1 MPLVCLR
8 DNSILEITYFNDNS
22 IQFQTDDLELA
33 GNLVQS
39 LALFLNLQNLE
50 TVAYFPN
57 VIIKMKEI
65 FERLNGLQESYKN
78 FRTDTVMKVNLAKRM
93 IVRAE
98 DSRITNMYTICYF
111 K

>member
-1 MPLVCLR
+1 M
-8 DNSILEITYFNDNS
+8 TYFNDNT

-50 TVAYFPN
+50 SVAYFPN
-57 VIIKMKEI
+57 VIIKMKQL

-93 IVRAE
+93 IIRAE
-98 DSRITNMYTICYF
+98 DSIITNMYVKFRY
-111 K
+111 